1 MTLSLKLRVSHR
13 FSFRSKNTKFMTNT
27 FQRGLCFSKRNGF
40 PHRQFSIAFRG
51 GHISFSVAHACR
63 AAMVCA
69 AALFLPTSADLR
81 PACGVCEVQ
90 NHSSL
95 ESTELTSL
103 SRREDTCV
111 GIIPTDMQRLT
122 ALGMEIKNKEQ
133 RTENIEPQ
141 IINRKPQTIH
151 RKSSLNTKC

>member
-63 AAMVCA
+63 AARLRA
-69 AALFLPTSADLR
+69 AAPFLQICNAY
-81 PACGVCEVQ
+81 GVMVGTKNREHRTA
-90 NHSSL
+90 NHKS
-95 ESTELTSL
+95 
-103 SRREDTCV
+103 
-111 GIIPTDMQRLT
+111 QT
-122 ALGMEIKNKEQ
+122 ANHPSQTLVKNKML
-133 RTENIEPQ
+133 
-141 IINRKPQTIH
+141 TIPSE
-151 RKSSLNTKC
+151 KLGYVWNKMYFCTL